1 MAERPLVKNPP
12 ANTGD
17 TRDTGSFPGWE
28 DPLEEEMATHCSSL
42 AWRIPWTREPGGL
55 QSCSPWGRK
64 ESDTTEA
71 SRHCTVCTRVCTH
84 MYLHRLMDL
93 ICNSISATIG
103 PPENIRVTPK
113 EGSLIIRLSAPFDVP
128 AAEASFVYHVYYWE
142 EAGGKQA
149 RACPSLF
156 LMFFSLEFL
165 SSR

>member
-1 MAERPLVKNPP
+1 MDYSPAVHGVAKSRTRPKLLGTAQYVHVSVH
-12 ANTGD
+12 T
-17 TRDTGSFPGWE
+17 
-28 DPLEEEMATHCSSL
+28 L
-42 AWRIPWTREPGGL
+42 
-55 QSCSPWGRK
+55 
-64 ESDTTEA
+64 
-71 SRHCTVCTRVCTH
+71 
-84 MYLHRLMDL
+84 YLHRLMDL

-128 AAEASFVYHVYYWE
+128 ASEASFVYHVYYWE